1 MDLSGPEFRQKW
13 KRVYNKTVQLA
24 VAQSIIVCALF
35 WGLIGEWSL
44 QNVHEHVMNFVVM
57 IISYTVSEGNFIL
70 AVPVFEK
77 TIVFQSYFPE
87 NSDLQ
92 FLKVLENPPNTF
104 ENSLKF
110 RIFWRISLKNYSFF
124 ELWRLLH

>member
-1 MDLSGPEFRQKW
+1 MFHLFFSLSMDLSGPEFRQKW

-77 TIVFQSYFPE
+77 NDSFSKLFSRKFWSSI
-87 NSDLQ
+87 
-92 FLKVLENPPNTF
+92 F
-104 ENSLKF
+104 ESPRKSAKHF
-110 RIFWRISLKNYSFF
+110 RKFF
-124 ELWRLLH
+124 EI